1 MAAER
6 SDLEITLSYTFL
18 QTRELRSE
26 TVAGKP
32 LLGVYSNFEPHH
44 ISYGYSILGACH
56 TLIKGTVIT
65 VLFITNHNYNV
76 LRFEISFV
84 EKIFKQSQVYLL

>member
-44 ISYGYSILGACH
+44 ISYGWAH
-56 TLIKGTVIT
+56 AT
-65 VLFITNHNYNV
+65 H
-76 LRFEISFV
+76 
-84 EKIFKQSQVYLL
+84 